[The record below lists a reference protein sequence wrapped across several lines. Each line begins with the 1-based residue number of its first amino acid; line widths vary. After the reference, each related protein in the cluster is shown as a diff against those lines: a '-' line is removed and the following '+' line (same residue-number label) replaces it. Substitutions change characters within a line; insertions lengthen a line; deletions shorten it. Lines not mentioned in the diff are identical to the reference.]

1 MKEKQNAGL
10 LLIGVGTHLSSMTA
24 VGFLLGYA
32 TDQWLESTPIFML
45 SFGILGFIG
54 GVLKAHKMLTKLY

>member
-1 MKEKQNAGL
+1 MKEKQGAGL

-32 TDQWLESTPIFML
+32 TDQWLDSTPIFML
-45 SFGILGFIG
+45 MFGILGFVG
-54 GVLKAHKMLTKLY
+54 GTIKAHKMLTRYY